1 MENQNY
7 SDIPTRIKAVA
18 IDTITLVIFSLGA
31 SDIFSNQE
39 NPEILYK
46 IITFISIFLLY
57 DPLMVSLFGSTIGHR
72 FCKIEVIDEKSGK
85 KINFIKAVIRFV
97 TKVFLGWISLLSIA
111 NSPKKQAIHDSI
123 VNSVVV
129 HFD

>member
-1 MENQNY
+1 MANKNY
-7 SDIPTRIKAVA
+7 PDIPTRIKAVT
-18 IDTITLVIFSLGA
+18 IDTIVLVVFLLGA
-31 SDIFSNQE
+31 SDVFSNQE

-57 DPLMVSLFGSTIGHR
+57 DPVMVSLFGATIGHR
-72 FCKIEVIDEKSGK
+72 FCKIEVQDESSGK
-85 KINFIKAVIRFV
+85 KINFIKALIRFV
-97 TKVFLGWISLLSIA
+97 TKAFLGWFSLLSIA

-129 HFD
+129 TFD